1 MGSHDHFYQSHQSTQ
16 SNQSTGA
23 KQAHHQPPPL
33 PQRSYQARDAQQQR
47 REFLWRERVKL
58 ELQVQTLLA
67 HMACL
72 QQEGQRLSERKA
84 VMQQRR
90 PELSAQILLSGF
102 ARMRHLPAERLY
114 QYERE
119 RLMQEEVRVQ
129 QALMQCQQ
137 DLLALHRQIEV
148 LHLELSLLS

>member
-1 MGSHDHFYQSHQSTQ
+1 MGSHEQFHRFSQSNHSTQ
-16 SNQSTGA
+16 SNHSPGA
-23 KQAHHQPPPL
+23 KQAQHHQ
-33 PQRSYQARDAQQQR
+33 QRQSAGDAQQR

-58 ELQVQTLLA
+58 ELHVQTLLA

-72 QQEGQRLSERKA
+72 QQEGQLLSERKA
-84 VMQQRR
+84 AMRQRR

-137 DLLALHRQIEV
+137 DLLALHGQIEV